1 MSTEALFA
9 SVRIAGR
16 DGSWRLS
23 LADGV
28 IAGLSPT
35 GRAPEGLLLP
45 LFADIHVH
53 LDKTGIIERVDG
65 LASGL
70 MQAIDATRADA
81 VNWTRNDLTTRAG
94 DALQRA
100 WHHGTRAMRTHVDW
114 CDPGVPL
121 AWEVLNAMKDD
132 WRGRVELQLA
142 SLLPLDDID
151 RCGRDVARRV
161 AADGGVFGAF
171 VLGNDD
177 QARKIALTFDLAEE
191 FGLALD
197 FHVDETLDDTVTGI
211 DLIVAETERR
221 RMAGR
226 VLCGHCCAL
235 SRRPRDGVLRLLDR
249 AASAGVGL
257 VALPTSNAYLQD
269 STPGK
274 TPVYRGLAP
283 IQEARASGIQTML
296 ASDNCRDPFFPYGD
310 YDMLE
315 ILRLG
320 VVNARLDPQDWIGAV
335 TELPMKWL
343 GLDQPRIAVGAP
355 ADFIHFAATSVTD
368 LIARA
373 GTPRIVYRNGA
384 AVTRPAGALARDARE
399 PNTLTA

>member
-1 MSTEALFA
+1 VSTEALFA

-16 DGSWRLS
+16 DGGWRVTV
-23 LADGV
+23 ADGT
-28 IAGLSPT
+28 IADLSPAE
-35 GRAPEGLLLP
+35 RAPEGLLLP
-45 LFADIHVH
+45 LFADVHVH
-53 LDKTGIIERVDG
+53 LDKTGIIDRVDG

-70 MQAIDATRADA
+70 LEAIDATRADA
-81 VNWTRNDLTTRAG
+81 LNWTDDDLTTRAG
-94 DALQRA
+94 DALERA
-100 WHHGTRAMRTHVDW
+100 WQHGTRAMRSHVDW
-114 CDPGVPL
+114 RDPGVPL
-121 AWEVLNAMKDD
+121 AWEVLNGMKDD

-142 SLLPLDDID
+142 SLVPLDDMELL
-151 RCGRDVARRV
+151 GRDVARRV

-191 FGLALD
+191 FGLPLD

-221 RMAGR
+221 GMAGR

-235 SRRPRDGVLRLLDR
+235 SRRPRDIVLRLLDR
-249 AASAGVGL
+249 AAGAGVGL

-269 STPGK
+269 STPGR
-274 TPVYRGLAP
+274 TPVFRGLAP
-283 IQEARASGIQTML
+283 IQEARASGIDTML

-335 TELPMKWL
+335 TDLPMKWL
-343 GLDQPRIAVGAP
+343 GLDQPPIATGAP

-368 LIARA
+368 LIARSSA
-373 GTPRIVYRNGA
+373 ARKVYRRGVATA
-384 AVTRPAGALARDARE
+384 APPGTRQTHRIPA
-399 PNTLTA
+399 

>member
-1 MSTEALFA
+1 MSTEAPFA

-16 DGSWRLS
+16 DGSWRVAV
-23 LADGV
+23 ADGT
-28 IAGLSPT
+28 ITELSPAD
-35 GRAPEGLLLP
+35 RAPEGLLLP

-53 LDKTGIIERVDG
+53 LDKTGIIDRVDG

-70 MQAIDATRADA
+70 MEAIDTTRADA
-81 VNWTRNDLTTRAG
+81 VNWTHDDLTARAG
-94 DALQRA
+94 DALERS
-100 WHHGTRAMRTHVDW
+100 WRHGTRAMRSHVDW
-114 CDPGVPL
+114 RDPGVPL
-121 AWEVLNAMKDD
+121 AWEVLTGMKDD

-142 SLLPLDDID
+142 SLLPLDDMEL
-151 RCGRDVARRV
+151 CGREVARRV

-191 FGLALD
+191 FGLQLD

-221 RMAGR
+221 GMAGR

-235 SRRPRDGVLRLLDR
+235 SRRPRDLVLRLLDR
-249 AASAGVGL
+249 AAGAGVGL

-269 STPGK
+269 STPGR
-274 TPVYRGLAP
+274 TPVFRGLAP
-283 IQEARASGIQTML
+283 IQEARASGIDTML

-320 VVNARLDPQDWIGAV
+320 VVNARLDPQDWLSAI
-335 TELPMKWL
+335 TDLPMKWL
-343 GLDQPRIAVGAP
+343 GLDQPPIAVGAP
-355 ADFIHFAATSVTD
+355 ADFIHFAAGSVTD
-368 LIARA
+368 LIARSSA
-373 GTPRIVYRNGA
+373 ARKVYRRGVATA
-384 AVTRPAGALARDARE
+384 APPGTRQTHRIPA
-399 PNTLTA
+399 